1 MTYEEKVDRIKR
13 LCEDYECE
21 CQLFDNPKYE
31 SALIGY
37 TIKNDQVRAV
47 YSEKGILNELQ
58 WQNNWNYHEAYDW
71 YEYNVLGSLPDCIII
86 DLFPEEHKKDEEYYD

>member
-1 MTYEEKVDRIKR
+1 MTYEEKVEKIKQ

-37 TIKNDQVRAV
+37 TIKNDQVKAV
-47 YSEKGILNELQ
+47 YSEKGILDELQ
-58 WQNNWNYHEAYDW
+58 WLNDWNFPEAYDW
-71 YEYNVLGSLPDCIII
+71 YEYNVLASLPGCLII